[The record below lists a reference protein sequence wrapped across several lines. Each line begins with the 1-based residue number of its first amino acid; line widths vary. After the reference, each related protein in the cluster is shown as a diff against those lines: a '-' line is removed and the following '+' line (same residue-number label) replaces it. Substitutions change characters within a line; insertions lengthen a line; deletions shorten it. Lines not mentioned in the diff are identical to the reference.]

1 MNFLCTFKL
10 DFVPNG
16 SLALFPNRGTSFLL
30 LFNLANKKAVKQL
43 TECQREEFDNAR
55 TFFPSYK
62 AKILRKYSILN
73 LKINSVLSK
82 IELEDFIEINF
93 NIFLII

>member
-1 MNFLCTFKL
+1 MNFLSTFKL

-43 TECQREEFDNAR
+43 TECQWEEFDNAEI
-55 TFFPSYK
+55 FPSYK

-73 LKINSVLSK
+73 LKINSVRSK
-82 IELEDFIEINF
+82 IE
-93 NIFLII
+93 